1 LKGISVQKRILLTSV
16 FAMMILAAGSCSTT
30 TPATSPAHDQAD
42 TFETY
47 NRAMFKFNYQVD
59 KYVLKPLAEGY
70 RAITNQYARDRI
82 SSVIANLKE
91 PLYAANNLLQGD
103 IKHSGTSVARF
114 AVNTTLGLGGMY
126 DVAGGWGWPR
136 RKAGFDSTLAKWC
149 VPDGP
154 YLILP
159 IFGPS
164 TPRAAVS
171 LALDSAANPLYWA
184 TYNDANVKDKVMYS
198 YATVSGIVTRESVM
212 DIWDDL
218 EQNSVDFYA
227 AMRSAY
233 LQNRGKTGCY
243 NTTAAQDSAAYD
255 FDFGIEDED
264 ETYNEM
270 EAE

>member
-1 LKGISVQKRILLTSV
+1 MQKRVFLSSILSVMVLVTS
-16 FAMMILAAGSCSTT
+16 SCSSTHSAVSDT
-30 TPATSPAHDQAD
+30 HDQAD

-91 PLYAANNLLQGD
+91 PLYATNNLLQGEFTD
-103 IKHSGTSVARF
+103 SGMSLARF
-114 AVNTTLGLGGMY
+114 AVNSTLGLAGIY
-126 DVAGGWGWPR
+126 DVAEGWGWPR
-136 RKAGFDSTLAKWC
+136 KKAGFDSTLAKWC
-149 VPDGP
+149 IKDGP
-154 YLILP
+154 YIILP
-159 IFGPS
+159 ILGPS

-171 LALDSAANPLYWA
+171 LALDSAFNPLYWA

-198 YATVSGIVTRESVM
+198 YAAVSGIVTRESVM

-218 EQNSVDFYA
+218 ERNSVDFYA

-233 LQNRGKTGCY
+233 LQNRGQSGCY
-243 NTTAAQDSAAYD
+243 NDENTQGTAAYD

-264 ETYNEM
+264 MTYQDM
-270 EAE
+270 ENN

>member
-1 LKGISVQKRILLTSV
+1 VQKRVLLTSV
-16 FAMMILAAGSCSTT
+16 LAITVLATASCSSTT
-30 TPATSPAHDQAD
+30 SAISDTHDQAY

-70 RAITNQYARDRI
+70 RNITNQYTRDRV

-103 IKHSGTSVARF
+103 LKDSGMSLARF
-114 AVNTTLGLGGMY
+114 AVNSTLGLGGMY
-126 DVAGGWGWPR
+126 DVADGWGWPR
-136 RKAGFDSTLAKWC
+136 HKAGFDSTLAKWC

-154 YLILP
+154 YIVLP

-198 YATVSGIVTRESVM
+198 YAAVSGIVTRESVM

-218 EQNSVDFYA
+218 ERNSVDFYA

-233 LQNRGKTGCY
+233 LQNRGKMGCY
-243 NTTAAQDSAAYD
+243 NNQSNQGSAAYD
-255 FDFGIEDED
+255 FDFGLEDED

-270 EAE
+270 ETENN